1 MKKLELNEYMNLAL
15 QLARANQG
23 QTSPNPVV
31 GAVVVK
37 DGSIVGTGSHLKAGG
52 PHAEVH
58 AIREA
63 GDKAEGADIYV
74 TLEPCSHHGRTPPC
88 ANLIIESGIKRVFI
102 ACKDPNPLVGGRG
115 IERLKEAGI
124 DVHLGM
130 GESEALELN
139 KHFFH
144 FIRTGTPFVTLKSA
158 VTLDGKT
165 ASSSGESKWITSQ
178 QSRLDVH
185 YDRHRHDAIVVG
197 VNTIIQ
203 DNPHLTT
210 RLPQGGKNPIRLIV
224 DTHLRTPIHS
234 HIIQDR
240 QSPTIL
246 ITGCEVPEFRKQAY
260 IQEGCEILSLSSP
273 AITMKELVGELG
285 KKSITSVYVEGGSSI
300 HGSFLQEEAFQE
312 LILYM
317 APKLLG
323 GRNSFPSFGGDGFPS
338 IAEGLPVEIQSIE
351 TIGKDIKITAVP
363 QERKEGR
370 ACSQES

>member
-1 MKKLELNEYMNLAL
+1 MEPNEYMKLAL
-15 QLARANQG
+15 QLARSAQG

-37 DGSIVGTGSHLKAGG
+37 DGRIVGTGAHLKAGG

-63 GDKAEGADIYV
+63 GDRAEGADIYV

-102 ACKDPNPLVGGRG
+102 ACQDPNPLVGGKG
-115 IERLKEAGI
+115 IERLKQAGI

-144 FIRTGTPFVTLKSA
+144 FIRTGTPYVTLKSA
-158 VTLDGKT
+158 VTLDGRT
-165 ASSSGESKWITSQ
+165 ASSSGDSKWITTE

-185 YDRHRHDAIVVG
+185 YDRHRHDAILVG

-234 HIIQDR
+234 HIIQDC
-240 QSPTIL
+240 QSTTIL
-246 ITGCEVPEFRKQAY
+246 ITGCEVPEARKQAY
-260 IQEGCEILSLSSP
+260 IQEGCEILSLSGP
-273 AITMKELVGELG
+273 TITMKELVAELG
-285 KKSITSVYVEGGSSI
+285 KKSLVSVYVEGGSSI

-323 GRNSFPSFGGDGFPS
+323 GRDSFPSFGGDGFPS
-338 IAEGLPVEIQSIE
+338 IGEGIPVEIKSVE
-351 TIGKDIKITAVP
+351 TIGKDMKITVVP
-363 QERKEGR
+363 QERKED
-370 ACSQES
+370 